1 MQYRLIG
8 NTGVRVSSI
17 CLGTMPFGG
26 DADEAE
32 AARMFQRSVDLGVN
46 FFDTANVY
54 NQGRAEEILG
64 RLIADVRDD
73 VVLVGKVGGRM
84 GGGVND
90 GGTSRRHLTLAVEQ
104 SLRRLGT
111 DRLDFLLV
119 HRFDPSVS
127 MTETLK
133 GLDDLVRRGLVLYV
147 GASNWA
153 AWQMTKALGI
163 SAREGLAR
171 FDLIEP
177 MYNLAK
183 RQAEVEIFPMA
194 LSEGLGVISYSPLGG
209 GLLTGRYGKDKRP
222 ESGRIVEN
230 DNYEKRYG
238 LPEYFEVA
246 DRFVAYAEDAGVHP
260 VTLAVAWAASHPAVT
275 APIIGGRNLEQLE
288 PSLAAASFEM
298 TDQMRAEITA
308 LTPEV
313 PPAHDRREVGVGEG

>member
-1 MQYRLIG
+1 LHKSTLTLETRGPLSTAPYEPSPEVSHGRTEPSMQYRLIG

-26 DADEAE
+26 DADGAE

-64 RLIADVRDD
+64 RLIAGVRDD

-127 MTETLK
+127 MVETLK

-163 SAREGLAR
+163 SAHEGLAR

-230 DNYEKRYG
+230 
-238 LPEYFEVA
+238 
-246 DRFVAYAEDAGVHP
+246 EDY
-260 VTLAVAWAASHPAVT
+260 
-275 APIIGGRNLEQLE
+275 
-288 PSLAAASFEM
+288 
-298 TDQMRAEITA
+298 
-308 LTPEV
+308 
-313 PPAHDRREVGVGEG
+313 